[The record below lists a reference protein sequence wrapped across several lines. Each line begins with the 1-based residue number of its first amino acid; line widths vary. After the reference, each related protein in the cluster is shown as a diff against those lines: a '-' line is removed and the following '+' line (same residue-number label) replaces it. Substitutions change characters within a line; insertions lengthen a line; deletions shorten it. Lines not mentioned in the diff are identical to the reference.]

1 MTGQCLLII
10 IGGLLEYTNVKE
22 AWQQL
27 HRYLVLEVASIIP
40 VPIRQQ
46 PEQQQTFFYEIFL
59 LFFTCY
65 IHRMSYTSVT
75 H

>member
-46 PEQQQTFFYEIFL
+46 PEQQQT
-59 LFFTCY
+59 
-65 IHRMSYTSVT
+65 
-75 H
+75 